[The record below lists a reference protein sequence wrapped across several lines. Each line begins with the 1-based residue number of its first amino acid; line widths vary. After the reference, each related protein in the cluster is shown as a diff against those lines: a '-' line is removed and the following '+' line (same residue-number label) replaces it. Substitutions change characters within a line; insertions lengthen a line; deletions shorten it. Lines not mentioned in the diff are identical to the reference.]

1 MTNALNTD
9 WNGWE
14 RDPSTRTSVHA
25 FTKYVPFRDATVAND
40 AVTTL
45 LTVDRGVPSVNLVA
59 NPRIEHTTI
68 SEFTADGSAISRSTD
83 QQDTGAA
90 SLLVNPD
97 NSAVGEGVYW
107 TSDTIAANYNQGE
120 SFLMATCE
128 VYGASASGT
137 VHLQIQDSSG
147 TALATSDTLSLATS
161 WNKISAVYKLPKTS
175 DPAAYR
181 VAVLSQTQHNINWY
195 VDKIHVE
202 QRADGNVVDYVD
214 GAQGLNYE
222 WEGAAETTKSR
233 RRAGLEV
240 IRGIFI
246 RNESTTVAD
255 IVYVAFDQ
263 TATSTTG
270 IAVPGAGTGS
280 NAEFYSQWPLDFR
293 NKVSVIAA
301 QGTPTVSGVIWGIH
315 SG

>member
-59 NPRIEHTTI
+59 NPRIEHATI

-97 NSAVGEGVYW
+97 NSAAGEGFYW
-107 TSDTIAANYNQGE
+107 
-120 SFLMATCE
+120 ATPTMSGNIHDNE
-128 VYGASASGT
+128 VWLTAQATVRGASASGDAEIA
-137 VHLQIQDSSG
+137 IQDSSG
-147 TALATSDTLSLATS
+147 TDIVAGNSVSLSTSFQQLQV
-161 WNKISAVYKLPKTS
+161 KYHLPQTGA
-175 DPAAYR
+175 AAYR
-181 VAVLSQTQHNINWY
+181 VIVRSKTQHNINFY

-202 QRADGNVVDYVD
+202 QRVGDSNYAAYVD

-222 WEGAAETTKSR
+222 WEDTADLSPSR

-240 IRGIFI
+240 IRGIKL
-246 RNESTTVAD
+246 RNESSTAGD
-255 IVYVAFDQ
+255 IIYIGLDCDAS
-263 TATSTTG
+263 ATTG
-270 IAVPGAGTGS
+270 IPVLGGDTFET
-280 NAEFYSQWPLDFR
+280 NWPIDFR
-293 NKVSVIAA
+293 SKVTVLAA
-301 QGTPTVSGVIWGIH
+301 QNTPAAHGVIWGIH
-315 SG
+315 QG